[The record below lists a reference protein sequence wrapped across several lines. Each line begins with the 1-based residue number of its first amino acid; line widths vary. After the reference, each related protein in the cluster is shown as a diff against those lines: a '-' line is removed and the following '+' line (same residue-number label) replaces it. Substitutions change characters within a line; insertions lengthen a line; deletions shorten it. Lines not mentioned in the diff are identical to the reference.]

1 MLVKRPDVHYLVDLP
16 AEARLVMEGFFH
28 KIPYQERLGLSI
40 VDYGFARARVRLPFS
55 PTLIGDPENGFLHGG
70 AVTSLVDSASGLAML
85 LALHSVQRIATLDLR
100 IDYMRPALARDVV
113 CESECF
119 RLTRQVGFVRSVVSQ
134 EGADDAIAGGMG
146 TFMRIA
152 EDLVGRGQE
161 RAR

>member
-1 MLVKRPDVHYLVDLP
+1 MLIKRPGMPYLVDMP

-40 VDYGFARARVRLPFS
+40 LGYSFARARVHLPFS

-70 AVTSLVDSASGLAML
+70 AITSLVDSTSGLAML
-85 LALHSVQRIATLDLR
+85 LALPSVQRIATLDLR
-100 IDYMRPALARDVV
+100 IDYMRPALSRDVV

-134 EGADDAIAGGMG
+134 EGGDDAIACGLG

-152 EDLVGRGQE
+152 EDPAGRGQE
-161 RAR
+161 RPR

>member
-1 MLVKRPDVHYLVDLP
+1 MLLKRPDVQYLVDMP

-40 VDYGFARARVRLPFS
+40 VEYGFARARVRLPFS
-55 PTLIGDPENGFLHGG
+55 AALIGDRENGFLHGG
-70 AVTSLVDSASGLAML
+70 AITSLIDSASGLAML
-85 LALHSVQRIATLDLR
+85 LALPAVQRIATLDLR
-100 IDYMRPALARDVV
+100 IDYMRPALSRDVV

-134 EGADDAIAGGMG
+134 EGTDDPIACGMG

-152 EDLVGRGQE
+152 EDLAGRGQDGP
-161 RAR
+161 R